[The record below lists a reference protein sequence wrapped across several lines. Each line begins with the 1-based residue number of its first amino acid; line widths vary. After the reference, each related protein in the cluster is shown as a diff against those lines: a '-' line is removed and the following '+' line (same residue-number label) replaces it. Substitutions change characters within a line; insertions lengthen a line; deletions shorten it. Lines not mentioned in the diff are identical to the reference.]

1 MPLDVYNECFL
12 AYVARAGPLS
22 KLVVN
27 IYIAGLMELLKR
39 DVELQNP
46 KDKDIHVPRK
56 SI

>member
-46 KDKDIHVPRK
+46 KDKDIHVPC
-56 SI
+56 